1 MKKFIQK
8 IAIVF
13 VLTIC
18 LFMVKQSK
26 AQYNNY
32 TTNNIGLSL
41 IEPGFGLEYSIA
53 PKSTIKFR
61 TAITTLT
68 TAYKQQ
74 VLGMDDYFISYTF
87 HPIASLAYRNYYNIA
102 KRDNNRRRTDYNSAN
117 YFSLSAMYL
126 FKNLNEPSATGAIAP
141 KGGFIPA
148 VLWGIQRSFNKRM
161 FFDVNIGP
169 GYKLDESKIIPM
181 TELTFGIHL

>member
-1 MKKFIQK
+1 MGKSIFIFTFSFLVLCFISKK
-8 IAIVF
+8 
-13 VLTIC
+13 TN
-18 LFMVKQSK
+18 

-41 IEPGFGLEYSIA
+41 IEPGFGLEYAIA
-53 PKSTIKFR
+53 SKSTIKFR
-61 TAITTLT
+61 TAITALT

-74 VLGMDDYFISYTF
+74 VMGMDNYLVSYTF
-87 HPIASLAYRNYYNIA
+87 HPIASLSYRNYYNIA

-126 FKNLNEPSATGAIAP
+126 FKNINEPTATGAIAP
-141 KGGFIPA
+141 KSGFMPSL
-148 VLWGIQRSFNKRM
+148 LWGIQRSFNRRM

-169 GYKLDESKIIPM
+169 GYQLDESKIIPM
-181 TELTFGIHL
+181 SELTFGIHL